1 MKKLIKEFDVDKFI
15 RTVPQTVSKIIKTYQ
30 KFSDWIVSSVVIPIR
45 VGNLMTDIMLYGRVN
60 NSHKKLVK
68 IGPKAVERILP
79 ELKHENWTVR
89 EIIVE
94 VLGDIGNSATK
105 KALLFD
111 ALRDNNENVR
121 NKTFEMLE
129 KADIRK
135 PEKLLIDAVKD
146 KNEPNRWKAAEILGK
161 QGVREAAEP
170 LINALKDKDA
180 RVRSSAAEALGNI
193 GSREAGITLIE
204 LLEDEDR
211 DVRSMA
217 AEALGNIG
225 CSEAGPP
232 LINAL
237 KAREEQV
244 RSKAAEALGKIGFQ
258 EAGKLLTD
266 TLQDENEDVRAS
278 AAEALGNIGFQ
289 EAGQTLINITGDT
302 STHVRRNT
310 VQALKKLGIT
320 EAIPPLVNAL
330 DDRDYYVRIIAALS
344 LGDMGDPVAVI
355 PLVKA
360 LKDIDPYVRA
370 SAASAL
376 GIIGDASG
384 LQQLAFLKSKYGSA
398 LINTAETL
406 EKAAGAME
414 KTVTA
419 LEKKFNPEF
428 MRFLDESF
436 FLTSDI
442 FKDVVLSKEDNST
455 VKPISE
461 IMDENKYVRQC
472 AGEAFDKIIIA
483 NNPFMESYPDL
494 LCSACFL
501 RSAKTTSNE
510 YSFVACRH
518 CGRSS
523 YLIKNVRQAVGLI
536 GGNIDEYQV
545 KDDKVYINLWSED
558 RKTARNADIDTLE
571 IRDSENTSYDYAI
584 NAVLIT
590 LKNDVS
596 RSAEYIK
603 GVPVVIHEKPP
614 IPTGAMKMLE
624 HEFKE
629 IQTA

>member
-1 MKKLIKEFDVDKFI
+1 MKKLIKKFDVDKF
-15 RTVPQTVSKIIKTYQ
+15 RTVSQTVSKIIKTYQ
-30 KFSDWIVSSVVIPIR
+30 EFSDWIVSSVFVPAR
-45 VGNLMTDIMLYGRVN
+45 VGILTSDIKTYKRVN
-60 NSHKKLVK
+60 NSHKKLAKV
-68 IGPKAVERILP
+68 GPKAVELILP
-79 ELKHENWTVR
+79 ELKHESWAIR

-94 VLGDIGNSATK
+94 VLGDIGDSSSK

-129 KADIRK
+129 KAGIRE
-135 PEKLLIDAVKD
+135 PENSLIDALKD

-161 QGVREAAEP
+161 RDVQEAAEP

-193 GSREAGITLIE
+193 GFREAGMTLID
-204 LLEDEDR
+204 LLGDEDR

-225 CSEAGPP
+225 CFEAGPP

-237 KAREEQV
+237 KAREEEV

-266 TLQDENEDVRAS
+266 TLQDENKDVRAS

-289 EAGQTLINITGDT
+289 EAWQSLINIIGDT

-310 VQALKKLGIT
+310 VQALKKLGVRET
-320 EAIPPLVNAL
+320 IPSLINAL

-428 MRFLDESF
+428 MQFLDKSV

-442 FKDVVLSKEDNST
+442 FKNVVLSKEDNST
-455 VKPISE
+455 GKSISR
-461 IMDENKYVRQC
+461 ILDEDKYVRQC
-472 AGEAFDKIIIA
+472 ASEAFDKIIIA

-501 RSAKTTSNE
+501 RAAKTTSDG

-523 YLIKNVRQAVGLI
+523 YLIKNAGQAVGVI
-536 GGNIDEYQV
+536 GGDIDEYQV

-571 IRDSENTSYDYAI
+571 IRDSEDISYDYAI

-596 RSAEYIK
+596 RPPEYVKNI
-603 GVPVVIHEKPP
+603 PAVICGNPP
-614 IPTGAMKMLE
+614 IPDGARLVLD
-624 HEFKE
+624 HEFDRIE
-629 IQTA
+629 IK